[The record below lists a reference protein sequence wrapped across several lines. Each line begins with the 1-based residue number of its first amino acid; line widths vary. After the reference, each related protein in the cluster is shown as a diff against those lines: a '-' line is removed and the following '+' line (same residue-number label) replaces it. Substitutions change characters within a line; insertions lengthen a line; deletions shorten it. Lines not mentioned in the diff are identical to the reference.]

1 MAAKRVFQI
10 AYDEG
15 LMVTREFLLKQRGY
29 KVISV
34 YGDEAAKEILSRG
47 AQYDLFIVGHAAPDG
62 RRHRVVQ
69 WLKASFP
76 NVKILALNPPH
87 HGSVS
92 SADYNIPL
100 DGPEEWLRA
109 VASAIG

>member
-1 MAAKRVFQI
+1 M
-10 AYDEG
+10 
-15 LMVTREFLLKQRGY
+15 LMVTRELLLKEHGY

-34 YGDEAAKEILSRG
+34 FGDEAAKEILSRG
-47 AQYDLFIVGHAAPDG
+47 AQYDLFIGGHAATDQ
-62 RRHRVVQ
+62 RRRRVVQ

-100 DGPEEWLRA
+100 NRQRNGCEQ
-109 VASAIG
+109 